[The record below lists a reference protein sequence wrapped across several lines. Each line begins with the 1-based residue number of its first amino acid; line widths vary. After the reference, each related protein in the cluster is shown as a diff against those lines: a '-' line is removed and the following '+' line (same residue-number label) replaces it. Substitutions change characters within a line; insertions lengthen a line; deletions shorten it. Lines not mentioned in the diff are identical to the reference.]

1 MNLGA
6 AFWPYLSLNYS
17 WFFFLLQKRKHIIN
31 FFSPSEKET
40 HY

>member
-17 WFFFLLQKRKHIIN
+17 WFFFLIN